1 MHPINSMGRLLDNSG
16 DPEDPLRAMPK
27 DPQREI
33 ARLRAEI
40 EQHNYRYF
48 VLDTPS
54 ISDAEYDALFQRLL
68 RLETEHPEWVTPDSP
83 TQRIGAAPADG
94 FETVEHA
101 IPMLSL
107 ANAFDEDGLRDFDRR
122 TRTGLNVESVRYLA
136 EPKLDGLS
144 VELVYEN
151 GRLVRGS
158 TRGDGRTGED
168 VTANLRTI
176 RGIPLRLR
184 PTDGEVPVLLEV
196 RGEVYIDKA
205 DLESLNERRTEAGL
219 APFKN
224 PRNLAAGSLR
234 QLDPSV
240 TSQRPLKAY
249 FYDLG
254 RIEGTSISSQ
264 TELLERLP
272 AWGLRVNPLRRDCA
286 GIDDAI
292 AFYHQ
297 IQTDRA
303 SLPYEADGVVVKV
316 DAFEARRALGVI
328 SRSPRW
334 AIAGKFPAEQG
345 ITRLVDIEVSVG
357 RTGVLTPVAVLEPVR
372 IGGVEISSATLH
384 NADEIEAKGIL
395 IGDRVVIQRAG
406 DVIPQVVRALSDDRT
421 GNERAFHMPEVCP
434 VCGSPVVRLEEEIA
448 HRCLNTDC
456 PARIRQSILHFVSK
470 AALDIDG
477 LGIRLVEQFVDRGL
491 VRHLGDLFRLDLPS
505 LMTLERVGAKSASNL
520 LEAIE
525 KARTVSL
532 DRLLFGLGIP
542 EVGAHTAQVLA
553 EAFGSLDAVAGTTI
567 DRLVDLRD
575 IGPRTADAIVHFFES
590 DSNRRMLEDL
600 LAAGLTIEGPRPSEP
615 ASTRFAGARFVLTG
629 TLSTMTRGEAT
640 ERVKALG
647 GTVSSSV
654 SAKTTYVV
662 VGDQPG
668 SKARK
673 AEALG
678 VPMLSETEFIELLES
693 ND

>member
-1 MHPINSMGRLLDNSG
+1 MRRLLDNSNH
-16 DPEDPLRAMPK
+16 PEDPLRAMPN
-27 DPQREI
+27 DSQREI
-33 ARLRAEI
+33 ARLRAEL
-40 EQHNYRYF
+40 EHHNYRYF
-48 VLDTPS
+48 VLDAPL
-54 ISDAEYDALFQRLL
+54 ISDAEYDALFQQLL
-68 RLETEHPEWVTPDSP
+68 RLETEHPEWVTADSP
-83 TQRIGAAPADG
+83 TQRIGALPAAG
-94 FETVEHA
+94 FETVEHTT
-101 IPMLSL
+101 PMLSL
-107 ANAFDEDGLRDFDRR
+107 ANAFDEEGLRDFDRR
-122 TRTGLNVESVRYLA
+122 TRSGLDSETVRYLA

-144 VELVYEN
+144 VELVYED
-151 GRLVRGS
+151 GRFVRGS

-168 VTANLRTI
+168 VTMNLRTI

-184 PTDGEVPVLLEV
+184 STGKEIPSLLEV

-205 DLESLNERRTEAGL
+205 DLHALNEQRIEEGL
-219 APFKN
+219 TPFAN

-240 TSQRPLKAY
+240 TSNRPLQAY
-249 FYDLG
+249 FYDIG
-254 RIEGTSISSQ
+254 QIEGSPISSQ
-264 TELLERLP
+264 TELLDRLP
-272 AWGLRVNPLRRDCA
+272 EWGLRVNPLRQVCD
-286 GIDDAI
+286 GIDQAI

-297 IQTDRA
+297 IQTSRA

-316 DAFEARRALGVI
+316 NAFDERRELGVI

-345 ITRLVDIEVSVG
+345 TTRLVDIEVSVG

-395 IGDRVVIQRAG
+395 IGDRVVVQRAG
-406 DVIPQVVRALSDDRT
+406 DVIPQVVRALSEDRT
-421 GNERAFHMPEVCP
+421 GDERAFRMPEMCP
-434 VCGSPVVRLEEEIA
+434 ICDSPVVRLEEEIA

-477 LGIRLVEQFVDRGL
+477 LGIRLVEQLVDQGL
-491 VRHLGDLFRLDLPS
+491 VRHLGDLFRLDHAA
-505 LMTLERVGAKSASNL
+505 LMALDRVGAKSAANL
-520 LEAIE
+520 LSAIDEA
-525 KARTVSL
+525 KTVTL

-542 EVGAHTAQVLA
+542 GVGAHTAQVLA
-553 EAFGSLDAVAGTTI
+553 EAFSSLDAVAGAST

-575 IGPRTADAIVHFFES
+575 IGPRTADAIVRFFES

-600 LAAGLTIEGPRPSEP
+600 AASGLKIEGPRPSEGRP
-615 ASTRFAGARFVLTG
+615 SRFDGVRFVLTG
-629 TLSTMTRGEAT
+629 TLSTMTRGEAG

-647 GTVSSSV
+647 GSVSSSV
-654 SAKTTYVV
+654 SAKTDYVI

-673 AEALG
+673 AEELG
-678 VPMLSETEFIELLES
+678 VPMLSESEFIALL
-693 ND
+693 DADD